1 MKNGVAIYGGFAGT
15 ENPEIFN
22 LADRDFENNETILS
36 GYNGAPHIPPSLHY
50 TYHVF
55 YHPEGTDLDETAIL
69 DGFTISR
76 GRADD
81 SAYPHSRGGGMFNY
95 NSHPTLRNCTFSS
108 NSASEIGGGL
118 YNEESSPSVSNC
130 TFFGNSAQ
138 DGGGIINA
146 YSQASIVNCTFWQNS
161 ASGDGGGMFNSYS
174 QVEIINCTFF
184 QNTAGNHGAG
194 VFNIYIGPVIKN
206 AIIYDNTSG
215 NLDNLGTAPQVS
227 YSLIQ
232 GGCPGEGNIDA
243 DPLLMPLA
251 HNGGAA
257 MTCAISAGSPAY
269 AIGKDAG
276 DQDWNGAPDTDQ
288 RGVARAGS
296 GFRAMGAYEAPRIVL
311 PSILL
316 LLLDGN

>member
-1 MKNGVAIYGGFAGT
+1 MKNGVAVYGGFAGT
-15 ENPEIFN
+15 EDPEVFN

-36 GYNGAPHIPPSLHY
+36 GYSPAPHLPPSLHY
-50 TYHVF
+50 VYHVF

-76 GRADD
+76 ARADD

-95 NSHPTLRNCTFSS
+95 NSHPTLRNCTFSY

-118 YNEESSPSVSNC
+118 YNEESSPSLTNC
-130 TFFGNSAQ
+130 TFSGNSAQ

-146 YSQASIVNCTFWQNS
+146 YSQASIVNCTFSQNT
-161 ASGDGGGMFNSYS
+161 ASGNGGGMVNSYS
-174 QVEIINCTFF
+174 NAEIINCTFF
-184 QNTAGNHGAG
+184 QNTAANHGGG
-194 VFNIYIGPVIKN
+194 VYNVFISPVIKN
-206 AIIYDNTSG
+206 SIIYGNTGG
-215 NLDNLGTAPQVS
+215 NLDSLGVSPQVS

-232 GGCPGEGNIDA
+232 GGCTGEGNIDA

-251 HNGGAA
+251 QNGGAA

-269 AIGKDAG
+269 AISKESG
-276 DQDWNGAPDTDQ
+276 DQDWNGAPDKDQ
-288 RGVARAGS
+288 RGVARARAGL
-296 GFRAMGAYEAPRIVL
+296 RAMGAYEAPRIAL

-316 LLLDGN
+316 LLDGD